1 MKTTFKAWLLAITV
15 SAAMLFT
22 SGCTPPND
30 VGEDVLPGDDIV
42 TGHYVDTF
50 TIHMATLPEANNTT
64 EDAARSLIGNYV
76 DEQFG
81 HIFTESYFQVRI
93 VGSNLVFGEDPAN
106 LVLDSIVLSLDLTD
120 FYGRFSDPVELEIF
134 EIKQDFPIDSAFDN
148 NTVLVMDT
156 SYDYANGATIDF
168 SQLNG
173 FLDFVRF
180 RLDDSLGRKILFAD
194 TDSLATNTVFTD
206 FFKGLAIRS
215 KPVNQSISREPGGVF
230 QWDPTSS
237 VSEVI
242 LYYKDT
248 TTAKEYGFDI
258 SQLSDRYHRIIRTD
272 IDGRLYE
279 QILADSTLDQ
289 PPYGAI
295 QAGSLVNLFV
305 GIPEMENLDPAG
317 INSAELIL
325 PLDPDFFGSDDRF
338 SPPNQVVVFVSNEEG
353 TGIDSAAFI
362 SSSATYD
369 PVNQR
374 YVVPLTNN
382 LQNILA
388 DRLPGSGFIIV
399 PDESAITVNRAIFA
413 GPGHPNIDLH
423 PKFRVVYTSI
433 PGGG

>member
-1 MKTTFKAWLLAITV
+1 MKTTFKAWLLPILVT
-15 SAAMLFT
+15 AAMLFT
-22 SGCTPPND
+22 TGCTPPND
-30 VGEDVLPGDDIV
+30 VGEDVLPDEDIV
-42 TGHYVDTF
+42 TGNYVDTF
-50 TIHMATLPEANNTT
+50 SINFRTIPEANNTT

-76 DEQFG
+76 DEEFG

-93 VGSNLVFGEDPAN
+93 VGSNLVFGEDPSKLA
-106 LVLDSIVLSLDLTD
+106 LDSIVLSLDLTD
-120 FYGRFSDPVELEIF
+120 FYGRFNDPVELEIF
-134 EIKQDFPIDSAFDN
+134 EIEQDFPIDSALDN
-148 NTVLVMDT
+148 QTILAIDD

-180 RLDDSLGRKILFAD
+180 RLDDSLGRKLLFAS
-194 TDSLATNTVFTD
+194 TDSLATNTIFTD
-206 FFKGLAIRS
+206 YLKGLCIRS
-215 KPVNQSISREPGGVF
+215 KPVNQSISREPGAVY

-272 IDGRLYE
+272 LAGRLYE
-279 QILADSTLDQ
+279 RILDDSLIAQ
-289 PPYGAI
+289 PEYGAI

-305 GIPEMENLDPAG
+305 GIPGMKNLDPAG
-317 INSAELIL
+317 INRAELIL
-325 PLDPDFFGSDDRF
+325 NVDPDFFGSDDRF
-338 SPPNQVVVFVSNEEG
+338 SPPAQIVVFNSNAEG

-362 SSSATYD
+362 SSSASYD
-369 PVNQR
+369 PVEQR

-388 DRLPGSGFIIV
+388 GRLESTGFIIV
-399 PDESAITVNRAIFA
+399 PDESAITVNRAIIA
-413 GPGHPNIDLH
+413 GPGHPNIDLQ
-423 PKFRVVYTSI
+423 PKFRVVYTTI
-433 PGGG
+433 PGG